1 MKYKI
6 GTRDS
11 KLALTQTEIV
21 CENLIKN
28 NPELKA
34 EQFEIIKIKTIGDKI
49 LDKNLKDIG
58 GKNLFI
64 KEIEESLFDNRIDFA
79 VHSLKDMTANLDEK
93 LIIAACLKREDPRD
107 AFVSLKYKNFI
118 DLPKGAIVGTSS
130 IRREYMAL
138 NYRPDLSI
146 ISFRGNVLTR
156 LKKLKDEQ
164 VDASFL
170 AVAGLKRLN
179 IDKKLYSILELDH
192 FLPSISQG
200 VIGIECRKDNK
211 HIINL
216 LRSINDIETEV
227 CTKAERAYLEYM
239 NADCSVP
246 IAAYAQINDNQI
258 FLKALV
264 IDNKHQFHK
273 FNINGPIDKA
283 VELGKE
289 AGAML
294 KIYL

>member
-179 IDKKLYSILELDH
+179 IDTKLYSILELDH